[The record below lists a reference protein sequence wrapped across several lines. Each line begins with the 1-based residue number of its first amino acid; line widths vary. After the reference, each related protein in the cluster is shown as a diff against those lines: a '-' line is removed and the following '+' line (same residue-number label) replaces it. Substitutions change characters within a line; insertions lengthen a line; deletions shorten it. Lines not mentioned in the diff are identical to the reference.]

1 MLIPEASEDFNLWP
15 EEQDR
20 RKLCARKREAVC
32 AICLA
37 LDGWTPLEDV
47 AIEHVGRKVFEL
59 YPIAREPDPNAA
71 PTALTSLPCDVTLHS
86 LSARPDLNGRRGR
99 AISLDAPSGRY
110 HVVLHDGGDT
120 LALRVRNLRETPK
133 PQRPQRVIVEVSL
146 VNDQKRVAVLSTTR
160 LRNSTAVHL
169 DVRLERQPLTTG
181 GFESVHPLAPGGML
195 PLPLRADGGSYRVC
209 LRPSSGD
216 QDWCAQTH
224 VPSNA
229 EAAPA
234 VTVPLECP
242 PAVPSAQT
250 WHCLLHH
257 SGSSSSAS
265 ATAASSSSPGGSAVC
280 ELSVQPPMEVRNL
293 LAGPLRFELLG
304 SGVAHAKA
312 LNSGESLR
320 THAFAQ
326 GTAVSFS
333 MAISGY
339 GTSERQLVACPPSYD
354 DEVLCRAVTLLD
366 HSNQLDVKIHYE
378 VGAGWCARSPSTR
391 PTGSS
396 TTRGCRSQCA
406 SLARCTASRATS
418 PPWCARWC
426 ARTRRA
432 RPAST
437 TTPEE
442 SLPFSDERMQRRHVS
457 LSAVWL
463 PPGWVWLDDAWDVDR
478 ETHDVDE
485 QGWRYAHSFTP
496 MLELGDMDSGWAG
509 AQYFTSLVRQR
520 RWFRHRALAAKM
532 DAATAARL
540 SDDAIGRMSANELR
554 MTIASG
560 GLGHRDCNSR
570 DMLRARAKEA
580 RDAAR
585 DGGGGGAQEQGV
597 AAAAAAAPARGQ
609 AAAAARHRFR

>member
-1 MLIPEASEDFNLWP
+1 MPP
-15 EEQDR
+15 P
-20 RKLCARKREAVC
+20 V
-32 AICLA
+32 
-37 LDGWTPLEDV
+37 
-47 AIEHVGRKVFEL
+47 VGRSGLVRAD
-59 YPIAREPDPNAA
+59 ARAEQ
-71 PTALTSLPCDVTLHS
+71 
-86 LSARPDLNGRRGR
+86 RRGG
-99 AISLDAPSGRY
+99 A
-110 HVVLHDGGDT
+110 GGDG
-120 LALRVRNLRETPK
+120 AARVP
-133 PQRPQRVIVEVSL
+133 
-146 VNDQKRVAVLSTTR
+146 AGG
-160 LRNSTAVHL
+160 
-169 DVRLERQPLTTG
+169 PL
-181 GFESVHPLAPGGML
+181 
-195 PLPLRADGGSYRVC
+195 
-209 LRPSSGD
+209 
-216 QDWCAQTH
+216 
-224 VPSNA
+224 
-229 EAAPA
+229 
-234 VTVPLECP
+234 
-242 PAVPSAQT
+242 AQT

-366 HSNQLDVKIHYE
+366 PHGNQLDVKIHYE
-378 VGAGWCARSPSTR
+378 VGAGCVHTLSLYAPYWVVNH
-391 PTGSS
+391 TGLPLSMREFGAMHGFS
-396 TTRGCRSQCA
+396 GDESAVVREVVCENQ
-406 SLARCTASRATS
+406 
-418 PPWCARWC
+418 
-426 ARTRRA
+426 ART
-432 RPAST
+432 T
-437 TTPEE
+437 GLNGFTPEE

-540 SDDAIGRMSANELR
+540 SDDAIGRMSAPELR

-585 DGGGGGAQEQGV
+585 DGGGGAERRSRGDGGGGGGGSGSGAGGGGGSAPLPLMPPCASGSRLQLQLPGSIWSHPMLLE
-597 AAAAAAAPARGQ
+597 AAGTHGLLEIESEEARACRSARPHSASWLLSARRLDQHLPGRLRPLEDAHRLSARHAVQRAAQ
-609 AAAAARHRFR
+609 ARHRLQAAPGACAG

>member
-1 MLIPEASEDFNLWP
+1 M
-15 EEQDR
+15 
-20 RKLCARKREAVC
+20 
-32 AICLA
+32 
-37 LDGWTPLEDV
+37 
-47 AIEHVGRKVFEL
+47 
-59 YPIAREPDPNAA
+59 
-71 PTALTSLPCDVTLHS
+71 
-86 LSARPDLNGRRGR
+86 
-99 AISLDAPSGRY
+99 
-110 HVVLHDGGDT
+110 LHDGGDT
-120 LALRVRNLRETPK
+120 LALRVRNLRDAQ
-133 PQRPQRVIVEVSL
+133 PQQPQRVIVEVSL

-169 DVRLERQPLTTG
+169 DVRLEQQPLTTG
-181 GFESVHPLAPGGML
+181 GFESVHPLAPGGM

-265 ATAASSSSPGGSAVC
+265 ATAASSSSPSGSAVC

-366 HSNQLDVKIHYE
+366 PHGNQLDVKIHYE
-378 VGAGWCARSPSTR
+378 VGAGCVHTLSLYAPYWVVNH
-391 PTGSS
+391 TGLPLSMREFGAMHGFS
-396 TTRGCRSQCA
+396 GDEPAVVREVVCENQ
-406 SLARCTASRATS
+406 
-418 PPWCARWC
+418 
-426 ARTRRA
+426 ART
-432 RPAST
+432 T
-437 TTPEE
+437 GLNGFTPEE

-463 PPGWVWLDDAWDVDR
+463 PPGWVCSTTRGTWIAR
-478 ETHDVDE
+478 RTTSTS
-485 QGWRYAHSFTP
+485 R
-496 MLELGDMDSGWAG
+496 AG
-509 AQYFTSLVRQR
+509 GTRTR
-520 RWFRHRALAAKM
+520 
-532 DAATAARL
+532 
-540 SDDAIGRMSANELR
+540 
-554 MTIASG
+554 
-560 GLGHRDCNSR
+560 SR
-570 DMLRARAKEA
+570 
-580 RDAAR
+580 
-585 DGGGGGAQEQGV
+585 
-597 AAAAAAAPARGQ
+597 PC
-609 AAAAARHRFR
+609 